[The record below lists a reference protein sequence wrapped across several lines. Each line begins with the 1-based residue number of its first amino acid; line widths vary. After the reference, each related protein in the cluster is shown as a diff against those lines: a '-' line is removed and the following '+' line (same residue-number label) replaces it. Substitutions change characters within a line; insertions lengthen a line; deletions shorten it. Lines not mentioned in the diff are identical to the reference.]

1 MICRLLIVLGAV
13 LISGCSSYPQ
23 YPVTWNAIPANAH
36 CPNIDGVYSNFGQI
50 DKDIRGAYLISLL
63 IDGMLT
69 NYKDVDTVKIETTS
83 NDITFEAYE
92 NNNLVK
98 RIIAKYEYSKCE
110 NGMLN
115 IDQQEPEGFVAR
127 EGVVGYT
134 WQSLW
139 VTKDEFGSLIIRSDS
154 GAVGI
159 MLFIPVIGSEW
170 NWYRF
175 MNKNI

>member
-1 MICRLLIVLGAV
+1 MFFVYILSLGTSHRCFYF
-13 LISGCSSYPQ
+13 IKG
-23 YPVTWNAIPANAH
+23 
-36 CPNIDGVYSNFGQI
+36 
-50 DKDIRGAYLISLL
+50 
-63 IDGMLT
+63 T
-69 NYKDVDTVKIETTS
+69 N
-83 NDITFEAYE
+83 
-92 NNNLVK
+92 
-98 RIIAKYEYSKCE
+98 KCE